1 LGLREKI
8 LPQRRR
14 FRSFKVSRF
23 RDSKYGD
30 SLGAENARKICGE
43 HSEKL
48 LTAKGAKKSRKGRK
62 ERPERSFQVSRFAG
76 AENTRKICGEHS
88 EKLLTAKDAKKSIES
103 RVASKAVKI
112 GIHDR
117 GDRKSRRRSGERV
130 IGPFQPE

>member
-30 SLGAENARKICGE
+30 SLGAENA
-43 HSEKL
+43 
-48 LTAKGAKKSRKGRK
+48 
-62 ERPERSFQVSRFAG
+62 
-76 AENTRKICGEHS
+76 RKICGEHS